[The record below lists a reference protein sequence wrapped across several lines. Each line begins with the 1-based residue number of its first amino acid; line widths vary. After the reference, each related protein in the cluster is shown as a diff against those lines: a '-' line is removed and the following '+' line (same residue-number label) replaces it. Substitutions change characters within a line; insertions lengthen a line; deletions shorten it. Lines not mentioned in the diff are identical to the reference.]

1 MESRILCQK
10 AFNKTYGFIARFPLA
25 RPQIHLS
32 VSLELNRKFRL
43 PFFPTNQECLSLKIR
58 VTCKSPVKQHF
69 FSHEDENKKVRL
81 RSVCLPYGI
90 TQCSSFLSQG
100 FSVPQ
105 KRLKQLKARKFMH
118 TSITQDNTL

>member
-1 MESRILCQK
+1 MSLFLQAC
-10 AFNKTYGFIARFPLA
+10 ADDDGGL
-25 RPQIHLS
+25 LS
-32 VSLELNRKFRL
+32 VLGTHLTGMTKAQLKSRSGPARAVGLEEK
-43 PFFPTNQECLSLKIR
+43 
-58 VTCKSPVKQHF
+58 
-69 FSHEDENKKVRL
+69 KKVRL

-100 FSVPQ
+100 FSIPQ